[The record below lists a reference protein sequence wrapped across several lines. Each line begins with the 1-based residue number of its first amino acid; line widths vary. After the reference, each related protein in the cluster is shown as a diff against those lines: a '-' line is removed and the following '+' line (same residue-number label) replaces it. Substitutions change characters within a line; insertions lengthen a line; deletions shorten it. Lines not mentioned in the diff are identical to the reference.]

1 MGFPIRIPADLRLF
15 ATPRS
20 FSQLVTSFF
29 GSQCQGIRPALFL
42 LNRFDFTLAY
52 VKSASFGSLTSVL
65 SLSTSMS
72 SYPA

>member
-1 MGFPIRIPADLRLF
+1 
-15 ATPRS
+15 
-20 FSQLVTSFF
+20 
-29 GSQCQGIRPALFL
+29 L

-52 VKSASFGSLTSVL
+52 VKSAFFGSLTSVL